1 MANDKIKAKKVGLYV
16 NMAADPGTP
25 TYESSPDWELI
36 ACSTSKGFN
45 SDLETIE
52 TASDCDDGATS
63 VEPGDITWSFTNDF
77 YAVINPD
84 AGKVSHHTV
93 LSVHKAK
100 EKRQFKLESID
111 DSGASFYIMGYGL
124 LTNVSITGDTGDYL
138 TGSLT
143 VTGSGDYEDTVG
155 S

>member
-1 MANDKIKAKKVGLYV
+1 MANDKIKSKRVGLYV

-25 TYESSPDWELI
+25 TYENTPDWELI

-45 SDLETIE
+45 SDLETID

-63 VEPGDITWSFTNDF
+63 IEPGDITWQFTNDF
-77 YAVINPD
+77 YAVTNPD
-84 AGKVSHHTV
+84 AGKVSHHTA

-111 DSGASFYIMGYGL
+111 DAGASFYIMGYGL
-124 LTNVSITGDTGDYL
+124 LTNVSITGDTGNYL

-143 VTGSGDYEDTVG
+143 VSGSGDYEDSPG

>member
-1 MANDKIKAKKVGLYV
+1 MANDKHKAKRVGMYV
-16 NMAADPGTP
+16 NMAANPGEAS
-25 TYESSPDWELI
+25 YENNPDWELI

-45 SDLETIE
+45 SDLGTID
-52 TASDCDDGATS
+52 TASDCDDDATS
-63 VEPGDITWSFTNDF
+63 VEPGDITWQFTNDF
-77 YAVINPD
+77 YAVTNPD

-111 DSGASFYIMGYGL
+111 DGGASFYLMGYGL
-124 LTNVSITGDTGDYL
+124 ITNVLLTGDTGDYM

-143 VTGSGDYEDTVG
+143 VTGSGDYEDTPG

>member
-1 MANDKIKAKKVGLYV
+1 MANDKIKAKKVGLYA
-16 NMAADPGTP
+16 NMAELGSP
-25 TYESSPDWELI
+25 TYESAPDWELI

-45 SDLETIE
+45 SDLATIE
-52 TASDCDDGATS
+52 TASDCDDEATS

-77 YAVINPD
+77 YAVTNLD
-84 AGKVSHHTV
+84 AGKISHHTV

-100 EKRQFKLESID
+100 EKRQYKLESIED
-111 DSGASFYIMGYGL
+111 AGASFYIMGYGL
-124 LTNVSITGDTGDYL
+124 LTNVAITGDTGDYL

-143 VTGSGDYEDTVG
+143 VTGSGDYEDSVG